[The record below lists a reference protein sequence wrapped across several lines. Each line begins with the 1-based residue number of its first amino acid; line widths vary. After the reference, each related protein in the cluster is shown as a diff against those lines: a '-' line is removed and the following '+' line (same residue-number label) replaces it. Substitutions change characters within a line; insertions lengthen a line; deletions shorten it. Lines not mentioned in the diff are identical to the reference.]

1 MPKKIELSVETKDPL
16 FFSKV
21 SQIKKLSQEIKER
34 EGVVSTLSDHV
45 KEVAKKEWTSLYQ
58 KMGNNPGSLRVYA
71 TKEDET
77 SSVLFVPSDRYISLN
92 ENSKKTIEDQLGE
105 EVIQESREWSIPG
118 AMVEKYLTLL
128 KDFIGSSSDILDEDR
143 PKILQETLKFSIKP
157 GTIDRL
163 DQFGEV
169 DKVFETIKPVV
180 SLKSI
185 DVKKN
190 VENPF
195 DI

>member
-16 FFSKV
+16 FFSRV
-21 SQIKKLSQEIKER
+21 SQIKRLSQEIKER
-34 EGVVSTLSDHV
+34 ESVVSTLSDHV

-58 KMGNNPGSLRVYA
+58 KMENNPGSLRVYA

>member
-16 FFSKV
+16 FFSRV

-34 EGVVSTLSDHV
+34 ESVVSTLSDHV
-45 KEVAKKEWTSLYQ
+45 KEVAKREWTSLYQ

-92 ENSKKTIEDQLGE
+92 ENNKKTIEDQLGE
-105 EVIQESREWSIPG
+105 EVIQESREWSISG
-118 AMVEKYLTLL
+118 SMVEKYLPLL
-128 KDFIGSSSDILDEDR
+128 KDFIESSSHILDEDR

>member
-16 FFSKV
+16 FFSRV
-21 SQIKKLSQEIKER
+21 SQIKRLSQEIKER
-34 EGVVSTLSDHV
+34 ESVVSTLSDHV

-58 KMGNNPGSLRVYA
+58 KMENNPGSLRVYA

-157 GTIDRL
+157 GIIDRL

>member
-16 FFSKV
+16 FFSRV

-34 EGVVSTLSDHV
+34 EDVVSTLSDHV

-105 EVIQESREWSIPG
+105 EVIQESREWSIPE
-118 AMVEKYLTLL
+118 AMVEKYLLLL
-128 KDFIGSSSDILDEDR
+128 KDFIESSSHILDEDR

-157 GTIDRL
+157 GIIDRL

>member
-16 FFSKV
+16 FFSRV
-21 SQIKKLSQEIKER
+21 SQIKRLSQEIKER
-34 EGVVSTLSDHV
+34 ESVVSTLSDHV

-58 KMGNNPGSLRVYA
+58 KMENNPGSLRVYA

-118 AMVEKYLTLL
+118 SMVEKYLTLL